1 MPKNSKIEAPYGSWS
16 SPITADLIVADSVR
30 IGEAEGVGNSII
42 FSEMRASEKGRLTL
56 VEFENGQ
63 LHDLI
68 PPEYNVRTTV
78 HEYGGKSFW

>member
-1 MPKNSKIEAPYGSWS
+1 MIMPKNSKIEAPYGSWS

-56 VEFENGQ
+56 VEFENEQ
-63 LHDLI
+63 LTKHTQHLSLI
-68 PPEYNVRTTV
+68 HISEPTRPY
-78 HEYGGKSFW
+78 